1 MYQGTPSIADRMKVL
16 DFKASLLR
24 KQDGGN
30 AMATM
35 PGQVSPPA
43 TPAPAP
49 ADMGAAPDASMM
61 DAMSTGTTYSTNE
74 EFMQDMSDRLRS
86 IAVDMTQHIGMVDMQ
101 ATMGNMDMTMPNKF
115 KEHLKAFRDR
125 TESMAEIIMR
135 MRADNPEM
143 VAHDPAMMAQNASM
157 GEVPP
162 HNMPAPGPAGMPQQ
176 NMPMP
181 GPMMGGV

>member
-1 MYQGTPSIADRMKVL
+1 MYRGTPSVADRMKVL

-24 KQDGGN
+24 KQDGGG

-49 ADMGAAPDASMM
+49 ADMGAAPDATMM
-61 DAMSTGTTYSTNE
+61 DAMGTGTTYATNQ
-74 EFMQDMSDRLRS
+74 EFLQDISERFRS
-86 IAVDMTQHIGMVDMQ
+86 IAVDITQHIGTVDMQ
-101 ATMGNMDMTMPNKF
+101 ATMGNMEMSLPNKF
-115 KEHLKAFRDR
+115 KEHLKAYRDR
-125 TESMAEIIMR
+125 TESMAEIIGAMR
-135 MRADNPEM
+135 MDNPEM

-162 HNMPAPGPAGMPQQ
+162 QNMPAPGPAGMPQGMA
-176 NMPMP
+176 NA
-181 GPMMGGV
+181 GPMGGM